1 MKGSP
6 SRPHFSRFVA
16 DSKVHGPPILDLMGC
31 LSDTAFLTKFLKLE
45 RGRQEEGNPH
55 GAAGTKVVPGACPPV
70 IYISATVPLGTSWSE
85 LVLAGVA
92 WSPLW

>member
-1 MKGSP
+1 MFQASVKGSP

-31 LSDTAFLTKFLKLE
+31 LSDTAFSTKLLKLE

-55 GAAGTKVVPGACPPV
+55 GGGGFIKVVPGACPRLY
-70 IYISATVPLGTSWSE
+70 IYIYI
-85 LVLAGVA
+85 LV
-92 WSPLW
+92 